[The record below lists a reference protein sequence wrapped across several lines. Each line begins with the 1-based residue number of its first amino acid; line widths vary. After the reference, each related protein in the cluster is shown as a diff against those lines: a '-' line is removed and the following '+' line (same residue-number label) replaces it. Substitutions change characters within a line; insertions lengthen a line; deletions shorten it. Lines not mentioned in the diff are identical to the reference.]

1 MSVLED
7 FKAFSASSDVS
18 SAVAAIRALTRMLQR
33 STASTMMS
41 LVVEIRSAAD
51 DLTSYGEY
59 SISLKAG
66 CDLFLND
73 VTRTFDDGRDFE
85 SCKRAIVERGE
96 RFMEKAVESRE
107 TIATHGE
114 RFIRDDATI
123 LIHGHSRV
131 VTQVLLNAA
140 KSKTFNVIITESR
153 GVVGD
158 GDGYVT
164 AGILTK
170 HSIPCTVI
178 LDSAV
183 AYTMGKVDMCLVGA
197 SGVVENG
204 GIVNKVGTYQLAVVA
219 NAFRKPL
226 YVAAESYKFAR
237 LYPLNQDDLPSSKN
251 QHAIVPCLDF
261 GKSLQSENSELLQMT
276 SPTSDYTPPSYI
288 TLLFT
293 DLGVLTTAAVSDE
306 LIKLYS

>member
-1 MSVLED
+1 MQ
-7 FKAFSASSDVS
+7 
-18 SAVAAIRALTRMLQR
+18 TRNSGAENGLWR
-33 STASTMMS
+33 KRWK
-41 LVVEIRSAAD
+41 VENNCNSWGKVY
-51 DLTSYGEY
+51 T
-59 SISLKAG
+59 
-66 CDLFLND
+66 
-73 VTRTFDDGRDFE
+73 GRFHN
-85 SCKRAIVERGE
+85 
-96 RFMEKAVESRE
+96 F
-107 TIATHGE
+107 
-114 RFIRDDATI
+114 
-123 LIHGHSRV
+123 IHGHSRV

-183 AYTMGKVDMCLVGA
+183 GYTMEKVDMCLVGA

-237 LYPLNQDDLPSSKN
+237 LYPLNQDDLPSSKK
-251 QHAIVPCLDF
+251 QHAIVPCVEL

-276 SPTSDYTPPSYI
+276 SPTSDYTPFIYYI
-288 TLLFT
+288 IVHRFRCSN
-293 DLGVLTTAAVSDE
+293 DSCGFR
-306 LIKLYS
+306 